1 MSSEAELQRQILDL
15 LRLYGVFAYRQ
26 NTGRRG
32 GVSYGKKGAPD
43 IVAVIGGRYVGIEV
57 KAPDGVVSPD
67 QFLFAEQLEKAGG
80 LYLIARDF
88 VQIRDELENLARS
101 CAVKKA

>member
-1 MSSEAELQRQILDL
+1 MPKEAELQKQIIDL
-15 LRLYGVFAYRQ
+15 LRLYSVFSYRQ

-67 QFLFAEQLEKAGG
+67 QYLFAEQLEKAGG
-80 LYLIARDF
+80 LYMIARDF
-88 VQIRDELENLARS
+88 IQFRS
-101 CAVKKA
+101 DIEAIIKKA